1 MWRAESLCY
10 LEGLMDLTLRV
21 DLHPLCPI
29 HDTLMKGAD
38 TAEAEATYACAEPG
52 CNFRWEWKS
61 GYFCADDGRVGN
73 PGNPHQFLK
82 PALIREHGY
91 LYIASIDRP
100 ERQRTWRCAV
110 KDCQN
115 VIVDEAA
122 PK

>member
-1 MWRAESLCY
+1 
-10 LEGLMDLTLRV
+10 
-21 DLHPLCPI
+21 
-29 HDTLMKGAD
+29 MKGAD

-61 GYFCADDGRVGN
+61 GYFCVDDGRVGN

-82 PALIREHGY
+82 PALIREYGY
-91 LYIASIDRP
+91 LYIASIDRL
-100 ERQRTWRCAV
+100 ERQRIWRCAV

-122 PK
+122 PQ